1 MHMTLRHKTNRRAV
15 ICLVM
20 NVSSEKAK
28 RNFHKTFFIKLLHT
42 AILLLFTMLRQQQ
55 TNISPAAQNI
65 IS

>member
-1 MHMTLRHKTNRRAV
+1 
-15 ICLVM
+15 M

-28 RNFHKTFFIKLLHT
+28 RNSHKTFFIKLFHT
-42 AILLLFTMLRQQQ
+42 EILLLFTMLRQQQ